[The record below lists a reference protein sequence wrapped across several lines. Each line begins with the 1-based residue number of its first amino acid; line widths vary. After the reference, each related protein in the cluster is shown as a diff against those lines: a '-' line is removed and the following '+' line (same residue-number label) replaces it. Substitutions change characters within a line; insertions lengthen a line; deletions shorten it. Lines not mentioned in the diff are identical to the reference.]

1 MDISIPYYEDK
12 TRISNS
18 NIGWFL
24 NKGPAYLHKMLTE
37 DVPEDKNPVL
47 ERGTMI
53 HEYLLQP
60 EEFQKDYVVW
70 DKSRPF
76 SAQQE
81 KFCQALAFSTEIE
94 PNRAILDAYK
104 QAYSTAGKSDDKMLS
119 EGLKIASTLKDY
131 IDFLKEDDGRI
142 MINRSDWYMLDKIKR
157 NFKEHKLAWNLL
169 WPMGEGIGK
178 QVRQTGVGIHEDLGL
193 YNLHEFHI
201 NWEWN
206 NGVQCKSLLDSLTL
220 DFINQKATIMDLKTT
235 AKLWHFEDSIDMYDY
250 CRQLCYYKRA
260 VRWYLRNECNQNP
273 DEWSFEYYIIG
284 IDTTGSNEIRVFK
297 VEEYMVQ
304 SRFVTIVNALDAIHW
319 HQMNNKWEH
328 SREYYEGDGSEP
340 LNLQIMENKVNNI
353 SVSENVK
360 VEKEFEISE
369 KVNKSEN
376 EKLENIY
383 DEDFKVKMY
392 YLDNEDPDIEEENA
406 KLLLNAA

>member
-53 HEYLLQP
+53 HEYILQP

-70 DKSRPF
+70 DKSRPT

-131 IDFLKEDDGRI
+131 IDFLKANDGRI
-142 MINRSDWYMLDKIKR
+142 MISPWDVKMLEKVKQNIQS
-157 NFKEHKLAWNLL
+157 HKLAYSIIEASRVLRDYKDDVIFEN
-169 WPMGEGIGK
+169 
-178 QVRQTGVGIHEDLGL
+178 H
-193 YNLHEFHI
+193 HEFHI
-201 NWEWN
+201 NWEFY
-206 NGVQCKSLLDSLTL
+206 GEMPIACKSLLDGLTL
-220 DFINQKATIMDLKTT
+220 DFKNKKAIIYDLKTT
-235 AKLWHFEDSIDMYDY
+235 AKLWHFEDSIEQYDY
-250 CRQLCYYKRA
+250 CRQLMYYTMA
-260 VRWYLRNECNQNP
+260 AGWYLKYECGE
-273 DEWSFEYYIIG
+273 DLEYWSYEWYIIG

-297 VEEYMVQ
+297 FTKDQ
-304 SRFVTIVNALDAIHW
+304 IFPRADTIEHALEHIAW
-319 HQMNNKWEH
+319 HQANNKWEH
-328 SREYYEGDGSEP
+328 SREYYEGDGSES
-340 LNLQIMENKVNNI
+340 LNL
-353 SVSENVK
+353 
-360 VEKEFEISE
+360 
-369 KVNKSEN
+369 
-376 EKLENIY
+376 
-383 DEDFKVKMY
+383 
-392 YLDNEDPDIEEENA
+392 
-406 KLLLNAA
+406 